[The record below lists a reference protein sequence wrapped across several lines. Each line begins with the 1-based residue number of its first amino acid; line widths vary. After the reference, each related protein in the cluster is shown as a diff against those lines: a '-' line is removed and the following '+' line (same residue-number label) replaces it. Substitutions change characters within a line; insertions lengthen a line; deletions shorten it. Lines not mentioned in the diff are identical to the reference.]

1 MVTHRSLVAGPC
13 SSHLLTLCQ
22 NGKQGSDTKRHQTSS
37 RMACSEPRSGNL
49 AVLFVNCLPWNCG
62 ASLRAILILS
72 VFPAY
77 KTIITLVTTIPTTSS
92 SSSLAPFAPQLQQ
105 PLCAFVALAGK
116 YFPGDCFRERSP
128 SDDFSI
134 QRLSFQIH
142 VHSYNQKPLTGGLFP
157 LIYLSF
163 CPSAKCEV
171 SP

>member
-22 NGKQGSDTKRHQTSS
+22 NGKQGSDTKWHQTSS
-37 RMACSEPRSGNL
+37 HMACSEPRSGNL

-77 KTIITLVTTIPTTSS
+77 KTIITLVTTIPSTSS

-128 SDDFSI
+128 SDDLFNSASLLSDTCSLL
-134 QRLSFQIH
+134 QPETFNWWPLSFNI
-142 VHSYNQKPLTGGLFP
+142 PLL
-157 LIYLSF
+157 LSQ
-163 CPSAKCEV
+163 SKV
-171 SP
+171 